1 MAVVMVNGLDGDFE
15 KATTSY
21 PKDACSW
28 YGDER
33 FIKKAMKCTKQVSV
47 VLKARVAAQ
56 CKAVAEDVS
65 SEATAKVASNV
76 ATKADVA

>member
-28 YGDER
+28 YGDEP
-33 FIKKAMKCTKQVSV
+33 FIKKAS
-47 VLKARVAAQ
+47 AP
-56 CKAVAEDVS
+56 
-65 SEATAKVASNV
+65 NN
-76 ATKADVA
+76 